1 MQGSKI
7 LAFYQ
12 SKLVILTSILLL
24 VIKVLISY
32 EPVFDSLQ
40 YIELGTNFIQNA
52 KYHLDGFPNRFS
64 PTVPFWY
71 GLVFIKDNLSLSLI
85 LVGFVSIFHFLLT
98 ICVVYKTFKM
108 LGIDSRKIVLVLLL
122 FVTNTHVFS
131 WTGMLYPESFL
142 GLYFWLF
149 MYYIVKNEK
158 SKEDWFLLGLTYT
171 ILCISK
177 LVFLPLILVILVYL
191 IFYKCNIS
199 KFLAVTSFCFG
210 TLLLAFYIKYYC
222 SVLLPDVSKL
232 FDFDYGATRFDGDF
246 KETLMKGLGFL
257 PFKPGLRVDGIPSLI
272 NVLIPQTGLRS
283 WWMSILLIAL
293 LVLPL
298 IWQKRQNNFKILK
311 LLIAVLLVVLISFV
325 SAGTGFP
332 RYWIPVFP
340 ILFLLFLNSV
350 DFVVDKMK
358 THYKLTS
365 LIAYTVVYA
374 HLLNDLR
381 ILIFDVI

>member
-1 MQGSKI
+1 
-7 LAFYQ
+7 
-12 SKLVILTSILLL
+12 
-24 VIKVLISY
+24 
-32 EPVFDSLQ
+32 
-40 YIELGTNFIQNA
+40 
-52 KYHLDGFPNRFS
+52 
-64 PTVPFWY
+64 
-71 GLVFIKDNLSLSLI
+71 
-85 LVGFVSIFHFLLT
+85 
-98 ICVVYKTFKM
+98 
-108 LGIDSRKIVLVLLL
+108 
-122 FVTNTHVFS
+122 
-131 WTGMLYPESFL
+131 
-142 GLYFWLF
+142 
-149 MYYIVKNEK
+149 
-158 SKEDWFLLGLTYT
+158 
-171 ILCISK
+171 
-177 LVFLPLILVILVYL
+177 
-191 IFYKCNIS
+191 
-199 KFLAVTSFCFG
+199 
-210 TLLLAFYIKYYC
+210 LAFYIKYYC

>member
-1 MQGSKI
+1 MQDFKN
-7 LAFYQ
+7 LASYQ

-71 GLVFIKDNLSLSLI
+71 GLVCIKNNPSLSLI
-85 LVGFVSIFHFLLT
+85 LVGFVSILHFLLT
-98 ICVVYKTFKM
+98 ICVVYKTLKM
-108 LGIDSRKIVLVLLL
+108 SGIDSRKILLVLLL
-122 FVTNTHVFS
+122 FVSNTHVFS

-149 MYYIVKNEK
+149 MYYCVKTDK
-158 SKEDWFLLGLTYT
+158 KKEDWFLLGLTYS

-191 IFYKCNIS
+191 IIHKSNIS
-199 KFLAVTSFCFG
+199 KFLAVSSFCFG
-210 TLLLAFYIKYYC
+210 TLLLAFYVKYYC

-272 NVLIPQTGLRS
+272 NVLIPKTGLRS
-283 WWMSILLIAL
+283 WWMSILVISL

-298 IWQKRQNNFKILK
+298 IWQKSQSNWKNLK
-311 LLIAVLLVVLISFV
+311 LLTVVLLIVLISFV
-325 SAGTGFP
+325 CAGTGFP
-332 RYWIPVFP
+332 RYWIPLFP
-340 ILFLLFLNSV
+340 IFFLFFVSSV
-350 DFVVDKMK
+350 DLIIDKMK
-358 THYKLTS
+358 IQFKWKNLV
-365 LIAYTVVYA
+365 LYTVIYA
-374 HLLNDLR
+374 HLLNNVR
-381 ILIFDVI
+381 ILIYDVI